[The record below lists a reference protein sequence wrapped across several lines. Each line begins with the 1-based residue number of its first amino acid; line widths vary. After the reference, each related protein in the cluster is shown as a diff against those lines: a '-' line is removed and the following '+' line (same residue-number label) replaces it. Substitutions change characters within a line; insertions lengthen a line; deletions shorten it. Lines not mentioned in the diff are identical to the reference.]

1 MKVSHRELEACR
13 AGPLAWVQ
21 ARLSGGS
28 TFSRFGYNQALLN
41 AIRKYHKSGDD
52 APSARRHLKEL
63 IDRNFKNESRIDE
76 TEDALQ
82 SYISWHEAS
91 GTVVADTNIRLSYGI
106 GGYLELGGLITRL
119 DVIPTGYR
127 AVLLGPLGAQWKSQL
142 RMPLIQDAIAIKYG
156 RPVSTVSVG
165 IQDLDGGNLQQT
177 TYTVDEIQRARAD
190 FRRLGKTIARAYGT
204 S

>member
-52 APSARRHLKEL
+52 APSARRHLKEV
-63 IDRNFKNESRIDE
+63 IDRNFKNASRIDAA
-76 TEDALQ
+76 EDALQ

-91 GTVVADTNIRLSYGI
+91 GTVVADTNIRLSYGF
-106 GGYLELGGLITRL
+106 GGALEVGCASYRL
-119 DVIPTGYR
+119 DRVRTGCGR
-127 AVLLGPLGAQWKSQL
+127 LVTGAVCG
-142 RMPLIQDAIAIKYG
+142 
-156 RPVSTVSVG
+156 
-165 IQDLDGGNLQQT
+165 
-177 TYTVDEIQRARAD
+177 
-190 FRRLGKTIARAYGT
+190 
-204 S
+204 